1 MARLLCVMALLPA
14 AIGCASSERDGNSPG
29 GDQSRAAGKGDV
41 ESAIRIEFDQP
52 SYSFTLAEVARGVTI
67 RYRVTVLR
75 ELDGM
80 HPQSQTTG
88 TWQGQADLL
97 PFAWIQGNGQQYRP
111 WDFGLGPAPAMKP
124 VTITKGARD
133 YRLDWDGR
141 NWQGP
146 SDTSNPKG
154 PPFPPGRYT
163 ITVRIMG
170 QQDTPEGKKPY
181 EIKQTAPLILTQ

>member
-1 MARLLCVMALLPA
+1 
-14 AIGCASSERDGNSPG
+14 
-29 GDQSRAAGKGDV
+29 V

-67 RYRVTVLR
+67 PYRVTVLR

-111 WDFGLGPAPAMKP
+111 WDFGLSPAPAMKP
-124 VTITKGARD
+124 VTITKGARA
-133 YRLDWDGR
+133 YRLEWDGR

-146 SDTSNPKG
+146 SDTSMPKG

-163 ITVRIMG
+163 ITVRIVG
-170 QQDTPEGKKPY
+170 QRDTPTGRQPY
-181 EIKQTAPLILTQ
+181 DIKTTVPLIVTR